1 MSDEIIKSLGGNRL
15 GSGNQMKVALHNYER
30 STHDLSRIWRS
41 SMNCGTLVPF
51 MVEPALP
58 GDTFD
63 INLTAL
69 AKTIP
74 TICPLFGS
82 FKFQADVFFVPAR
95 LYIKE
100 LHNNKSGIGM
110 DMSKIHFPQVTLNC
124 KVLSGSKRYDPTQI
138 SSSSLISYL
147 GCNGLAGQYNLDG
160 RQELKEIVKTINA
173 IPYCGYFD
181 IFKNYYANQQEK
193 KCYIIESKE
202 NNIWEYFTQLSGTYT
217 GGTAGT
223 PETISINET
232 INSRTNSVSF
242 TLTGI
247 RNLNLN
253 LQLLGSINIASF
265 DATKNL
271 KFYDE
276 GTKKMYTINE
286 VVSEYS
292 VDEDGVFI
300 KKLKWL
306 DQEKTIM
313 LGMQGAILYYE
324 VNHVDDYRI
333 VDYDLTDVDDMRE
346 YLLTQSA
353 QGSAANPMSMPA
365 GTGELVKVPCKWS
378 GQTTLPPE
386 NRTVKTNFQVA
397 QGGLLLKTYQSDI
410 FQNYLNAEELQGEGG
425 INYINEQTKVA
436 VTDGGFTID
445 SLLLAKKVYNM
456 LNRIAVSGGTF
467 RDWQEAV
474 WGEKTFGHTETP
486 IYCGSFSN
494 EIVFDEIVS
503 SAASGDQPL
512 GTLAGRGTFRER
524 KNNTIIIKPEEPGFI
539 MGICSITP
547 RIDYYQGN
555 KWYLTNLENMSDL
568 HAPALDGI
576 GFQDLLIER
585 FFAQGG
591 TYYEDGTLNK
601 NQAIGKQPAWIDYM
615 TSFNEV
621 HGDFTDDNKAGAMV
635 LKRDYQYLDYTTYIN
650 PQMYNK
656 AFADTSLGAQNFWIQ
671 IGIDCKAR
679 RKMSAKIM
687 PNL

>member
-1 MSDEIIKSLGGNRL
+1 MSEPIIKSIGGNRL

-110 DMSKIHFPQVTLNC
+110 DMSKIHFPQVTLDC
-124 KVLSGSKRYDPTQI
+124 KVLSGSKRYDATQV

-147 GCNGLAGQYNLDG
+147 GCNGLTGHYNLDG
-160 RQELKEIVKTINA
+160 FQELKEVVKLINA
-173 IPYCGYFD
+173 VPYLGYFD
-181 IFKNYYANQQEK
+181 IFKNYYANQQETQ
-193 KCYIIESKE
+193 CFIIESKE
-202 NNIWEYFTQLSGTYT
+202 DNYWQYFTELETMYT
-217 GGTAGT
+217 AGTAGQPT
-223 PETISINET
+223 TMGTTETV
-232 INSRTNSVSF
+232 NSRNDSVSF

-247 RNLNLN
+247 RNLNAN
-253 LQLLGSINIASF
+253 LDLLGNI
-265 DATKNL
+265 DVMYDPTKNIT
-271 KFYDE
+271 FYDD
-276 GTKKMYTINE
+276 GTGKTYKFTE
-286 VVSEYS
+286 AVSEFT
-292 VDEDGVFI
+292 VDANGVHI
-300 KKLKWL
+300 TKLKWL
-306 DQEKTIM
+306 DQEQTRM
-313 LGMQGAILYYE
+313 LGMNGATLYFE
-324 VNHVDDYRI
+324 VNQVDDYRI
-333 VDYDLTDVDDMRE
+333 MPYYLTDIDEMRE
-346 YLLTQSA
+346 YFLTESA
-353 QGSAANPMSMPA
+353 RGATPNVFGMPS
-365 GTGELVKVPCKWS
+365 GTGELVKAPCKWS
-378 GQTTLPPE
+378 GQHNLPP
-386 NRTVKTNFQVA
+386 RDRKVKTNFQVA

-410 FQNYLNAEELQGEGG
+410 FQNYLNAEDLQGEGG

-503 SAASGDQPL
+503 SAASGEQPL

-524 KNNTIIIKPEEPGFI
+524 KDNTIIVKPEEPGFI

-555 KWYLTNLENMSDL
+555 KWYLTDLKNMSDL

-591 TYYEDGTLNK
+591 TYYEDGTLYQK
-601 NQAIGKQPAWIDYM
+601 QAIGKQPAWIDYM
-615 TSFNEV
+615 TSYNEI

-635 LKRDYQYLDYTTYIN
+635 LKRDYKYLDYTTYIN
-650 PQMYNK
+650 PQLYNK

>member
-1 MSDEIIKSLGGNRL
+1 MSDEIVKSLGGNRL

-124 KVLSGSKRYDPTQI
+124 KVLTGLKRYDPTQI

-147 GCNGLAGQYNLDG
+147 GCNGLEGHYNLDG
-160 RQELKEIVKTINA
+160 FQDLKEVVKPINA
-173 IPYCGYFD
+173 IPYLGYFD

-193 KCYIIESKE
+193 KCYIIESRVD
-202 NNIWEYFTQLSGTYT
+202 NQWEYFTQLKSTYT
-217 GGTAGT
+217 AGTAGN
-223 PETISINET
+223 PEEKTFT
-232 INSRTNSVSF
+232 DTVNSRNNSVNF

-247 RNLNLN
+247 RNLNV
-253 LQLLGSINIASF
+253 QLVLSGNINHKF
-265 DATKNL
+265 DPTKNIT
-271 KFYDE
+271 FYDY
-276 GTKKMYTINE
+276 GTAKKYTFGE
-286 VVSEYS
+286 VVEKFS
-292 VDEDGVFI
+292 VNQRGVTI
-300 KKLKWL
+300 TKLKWL
-306 DQEKTIM
+306 DQDKTIM
-313 LGMQGAILYYE
+313 LGMEGAELFFEI
-324 VNHVDDYRI
+324 NHVDDYQI
-333 VDYDLTDVDDMRE
+333 VDYNLKDVDDMRE

-353 QGSAANPMSMPA
+353 QGAIANPFDMPS
-365 GTGELVKVPCKWS
+365 GTGELVKAPCKWS
-378 GQTTLPPE
+378 GQTNQPVE
-386 NRTVKTNFQVA
+386 SRTVKTNFQVA

-555 KWYLTNLENMSDL
+555 KWYLTDLKNMSDL

-591 TYYEDGTLNK
+591 KYYEDGTFFQK
-601 NQAIGKQPAWIDYM
+601 QAIGKQPAWIDYM
-615 TSFNEV
+615 TSFNEI

-650 PQMYNK
+650 PQLYNK

-679 RKMSAKIM
+679 RKMSAKVM